1 MHVSEEQRRALHD
14 RLREHLDEETADLV
28 LEVTVPANMEL
39 ATRPDLLELRAE
51 ILLRLG
57 VRIDELDARLSARI
71 DELDTRLSTRI
82 DELDARLS
90 ARIDSLSAR
99 IDELDARL
107 SARIDSLSARIDGLN
122 ARVDGLSTRIEELSK
137 QVAGVEKAIDDLG
150 ALLSRQLMT
159 RVLPLMVAALG
170 VFIGLA
176 TWLG

>member
-39 ATRPDLLELRAE
+39 ATRPGLLELRAE

-57 VRIDELDARLSARI
+57 VRIDELDARLN
-71 DELDTRLSTRI
+71 
-82 DELDARLS
+82 
-90 ARIDSLSAR
+90 
-99 IDELDARL
+99 
-107 SARIDSLSARIDGLN
+107 ARIDSLSARIDGLN

>member
-71 DELDTRLSTRI
+71 D
-82 DELDARLS
+82 
-90 ARIDSLSAR
+90 SLSAR

-122 ARVDGLSTRIEELSK
+122 ARVDGLSTRIEELSQ

>member
-99 IDELDARL
+99 ID
-107 SARIDSLSARIDGLN
+107 GLN

>member
-57 VRIDELDARLSARI
+57 VRIDELDARLGARI
-71 DELDTRLSTRI
+71 DELDT
-82 DELDARLS
+82 
-90 ARIDSLSAR
+90 
-99 IDELDARL
+99 RL

-122 ARVDGLSTRIEELSK
+122 ARMDALTMRVEELGR
-137 QVAGVEKAIDDLG
+137 QITGVEQAIGDLG
-150 ALLSRQLMT
+150 ARLSRQLIT
-159 RVLPLMVAALG
+159 RVVPLMLAGIGAFVA
-170 VFIGLA
+170 LA
-176 TWLG
+176 NWLS

>member
-57 VRIDELDARLSARI
+57 VRIDELDARLN
-71 DELDTRLSTRI
+71 
-82 DELDARLS
+82 
-90 ARIDSLSAR
+90 
-99 IDELDARL
+99 
-107 SARIDSLSARIDGLN
+107 ARIDSLSARIDGLN

-159 RVLPLMVAALG
+159 RVFPLMVAALG

>member
-71 DELDTRLSTRI
+71 DELD
-82 DELDARLS
+82 ARLS

-99 IDELDARL
+99 IDKLDERL
-107 SARIDSLSARIDGLN
+107 SARIDELDTRLSARIDGLN

-137 QVAGVEKAIDDLG
+137 QVAGVEKAIGDLG
-150 ALLSRQLMT
+150 ATLSRQLIT
-159 RVLPLMVAALG
+159 RVLPLMLAG
-170 VFIGLA
+170 VGAFVTLA
-176 TWLG
+176 NWLG

>member
-57 VRIDELDARLSARI
+57 VRIDELDARLN
-71 DELDTRLSTRI
+71 
-82 DELDARLS
+82 
-90 ARIDSLSAR
+90 
-99 IDELDARL
+99 
-107 SARIDSLSARIDGLN
+107 ARIDSLSARIDGLN